1 MSRLPPSAAIEALL
15 SDLGPQL
22 LRRGGD
28 LNFGRGGDLN
38 FGRGGDLNSA
48 YEPPGHFQT
57 GVPEVD
63 RLLRG
68 GIPFGA
74 LSEISGPPSSGRT
87 SLALT
92 LLAKVTRAG
101 ELVGEVDAVDAF
113 DPLSAERAG
122 VDLDRVLWV
131 RAKSWREALRCSE
144 RLLQTEGFPLVLL
157 DWTTQPSESVPTA
170 AWIRLT
176 RMAASSRTA
185 MLLLSTE
192 RLAGSHAE
200 LALEMQIARA
210 RFSDAPA
217 LLEELETR
225 AVLVRHRTA
234 PIGQTSATF
243 VRASTS
249 MAFPESP
256 HESAA

>member
-1 MSRLPPSAAIEALL
+1 MSRLPPGPRFSPGAIEALL
-15 SDLGPQL
+15 SDLGSQL
-22 LRRGGD
+22 HRGGRD
-28 LNFGRGGDLN
+28 
-38 FGRGGDLNSA
+38 SA
-48 YEPPGHFQT
+48 YEAPGRLRT

-92 LLAKVTRAG
+92 LLAEVTRAG
-101 ELVGEVDAVDAF
+101 ELVGVVDAVDAF

-122 VDLDRVLWV
+122 VDLDRVLWA

-157 DWTTQPSESVPTA
+157 DWTTQPSESIPSA
-170 AWIRLT
+170 AWIRLK
-176 RMAASSRTA
+176 RMAASSQTA
-185 MLLLSTE
+185 MLLLSTK
-192 RLAGSHAE
+192 RLAGSHAD

-217 LLEELETR
+217 LLEEFETR
-225 AVLVRHRTA
+225 AVLVRHKAA
-234 PIGQTSATF
+234 PIGQTAATF

-249 MAFPESP
+249 ASMASSPESP